1 MSNIILWFTMMT
13 TMCLKYPVNIQ
24 QCLTP
29 WTWFPPYVTGAS
41 EPARLLAV
49 PDTDFK
55 QDGPDPRE
63 ADRLRDAAKAINLNE
78 SLP

>member
-1 MSNIILWFTMMT
+1 MSNIVLWFTMMT

-29 WTWFPPYVTGAS
+29 WTWIPPYVTDLKEFTQN
-41 EPARLLAV
+41 EPYS
-49 PDTDFK
+49 
-55 QDGPDPRE
+55 RE

>member
-1 MSNIILWFTMMT
+1 MSNIVLWFTMMT

-29 WTWFPPYVTGAS
+29 WTWIPPYVTQ
-41 EPARLLAV
+41 
-49 PDTDFK
+49 FK
-55 QDGPDPRE
+55 QDGPDSRKV
-63 ADRLRDAAKAINLNE
+63 DRLRDAAKTINLNE

>member
-13 TMCLKYPVNIQ
+13 TMCLKYPVNLQ

-29 WTWFPPYVTGAS
+29 WTWFPPYV
-41 EPARLLAV
+41 EDLV
-49 PDTDFK
+49 EFK
-55 QDGPDPRE
+55 QNEPYSRE
-63 ADRLRDAAKAINLNE
+63 TNRIRDAVKAVNGYE

>member
-29 WTWFPPYVTGAS
+29 WTWFPPYVIK
-41 EPARLLAV
+41 L
-49 PDTDFK
+49 K
-55 QDGPDPRE
+55 QDGPNPRE
-63 ADRLRDAAKAINLNE
+63 INRLTDAAKTINLNE

>member
-1 MSNIILWFTMMT
+1 MMT

-29 WTWFPPYVTGAS
+29 WTWFPPYV
-41 EPARLLAV
+41 EDLV
-49 PDTDFK
+49 EFK
-55 QDGPDPRE
+55 QNEPYSATDRVAPRE
-63 ADRLRDAAKAINLNE
+63 ADRLRDAAKTININE